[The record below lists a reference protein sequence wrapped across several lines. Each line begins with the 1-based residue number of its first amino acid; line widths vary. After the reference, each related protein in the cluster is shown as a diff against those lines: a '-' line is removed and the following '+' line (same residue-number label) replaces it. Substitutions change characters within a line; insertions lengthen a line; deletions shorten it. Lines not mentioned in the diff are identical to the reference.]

1 MLLKISTYY
10 LIQPIK
16 TKAMKKITTL
26 FAGILLCNALFAQS
40 QSTTQPGCYPFP
52 KTISVTGSAEMEVVP
67 DEIYVQVDLREY
79 KKRGEDKVDIE
90 KIKDDFLGYCRSVGI
105 SESNISVA
113 SFDGYNMANIWRR
126 RKKDPE
132 LLASISYQVKFSNTK
147 IIDDLVNM
155 LDDQATNNFRITKAT
170 HSKIADYRKQL
181 KIQAVKAAKEKA
193 LYLTEAVNEQLG
205 QAVEISEPQESV
217 SSDVISAY
225 YNNKSKMSNEVYD
238 GLKGGYSVTD
248 AGVDFRKIKLRFEVK
263 ALYALK

>member
-1 MLLKISTYY
+1 
-10 LIQPIK
+10 
-16 TKAMKKITTL
+16 MKKI
-26 FAGILLCNALFAQS
+26 ALLTCSFLIFNLLFAQAP
-40 QSTTQPGCYPFP
+40 STNQPGCYPFP
-52 KTISVTGSAEMEVVP
+52 KTINVTGSAEMEVVP

-79 KKRGEDKVDIE
+79 KKKGEEKVDIE
-90 KIKDDFLGYCRSVGI
+90 KIKTDFLGYCRTVGI
-105 SESNISVA
+105 SEANISVA

-132 LLASISYQVKFSNTK
+132 LLASISYQVKFSSTK
-147 IIDDLVNM
+147 LIDDLVNL

-205 QAVEISEPQESV
+205 QAVEISEPLESI
-217 SSDVISAY
+217 SSDVISSY
-225 YNNKSKMSNEVYD
+225 YNNKNKGSNEIYYD
-238 GLKGGYSVTD
+238 GKGGYSATD